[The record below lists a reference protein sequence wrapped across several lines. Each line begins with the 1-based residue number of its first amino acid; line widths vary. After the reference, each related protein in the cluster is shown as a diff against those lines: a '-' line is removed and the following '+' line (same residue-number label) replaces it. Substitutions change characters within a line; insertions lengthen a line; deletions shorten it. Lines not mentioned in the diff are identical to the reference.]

1 MKKRLRNEPFFLFII
16 YLHHICYMCYTP
28 LVMIHNNTTIQE
40 LNMEKTQLNSNW
52 EVEVKEDSYTSSGE
66 PVSTIFLGSND
77 YSNTISIHLRKNG
90 TADISIY
97 SHENSNN
104 KHVRLSKQTHNLN
117 IESDVQSV
125 AKITNLSSRKTRVS
139 FNKFSPKR

>member
-1 MKKRLRNEPFFLFII
+1 MSLFFLFII
-16 YLHHICYMCYTP
+16 YLHYLCYMCYTP